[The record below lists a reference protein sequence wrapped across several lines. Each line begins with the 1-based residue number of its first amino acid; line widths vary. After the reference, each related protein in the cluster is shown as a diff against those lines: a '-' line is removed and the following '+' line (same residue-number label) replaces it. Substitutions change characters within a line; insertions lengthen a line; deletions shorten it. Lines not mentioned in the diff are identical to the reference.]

1 MIKSPLFHMGNKYD
15 LMEQLIRYFPKPEEV
30 RRFYDV
36 FGGSGA
42 VSINVGY
49 KNRFYSEKDAQVAK
63 KLLKIK
69 ETSYDVIMAHIEK
82 RIEEF
87 GLPYVGAGDEVSGRS
102 LRESGVGE
110 TEYYRFRDFVNERRR
125 RGEDVLLDD
134 YVLSFYSFCNLSRYN
149 SKGDFNMPY
158 GKRAFSYDDR
168 AKIYYGQKALRES
181 GIDIRIADAFEV
193 LRGVGAGDF
202 VYCDPPYT
210 NTCAVYQDVGVRS
223 GDGNRSSEGWS
234 IDDDL
239 KLFKALDEVGARGA
253 RFALSNVS
261 VSRGVENKHLL
272 QWAQARGYEVI
283 ELAKN
288 YASLAKGNSGAQ
300 EVLIVN
306 YSPPFKVFSI
316 FDF

>member
-1 MIKSPLFHMGNKYD
+1 M
-15 LMEQLIRYFPKPEEV
+15 
-30 RRFYDV
+30 
-36 FGGSGA
+36 
-42 VSINVGY
+42 
-49 KNRFYSEKDAQVAK
+49 AK

-69 ETSYDVIMAHIEK
+69 ETPYSEIIAHIEK

-110 TEYYRFRDFVNERRR
+110 AEYYRFRDFVNERRR

-168 AKIYYGQKALRES
+168 AKIYYGQKALVEC

-193 LRGVGAGDF
+193 LGEVGDGDF

-210 NTCAVYQDVGVRS
+210 NTCAVYQDVPSTRS
-223 GDGNRSSEGWS
+223 GEGNRSSDGWG

-239 KLFKALDEVGARGA
+239 RLFKALDEAGARGA

-261 VSRGVENKHLL
+261 VSRGVENSHLL
-272 QWAQARGYEVI
+272 QWAKSRGYEVI
-283 ELAKN
+283 ELTKN

-300 EVLIVN
+300 EVLILN
-306 YSPPFKVFSI
+306 YAPPFKIFSI